1 MKPDF
6 EKMTNKELREYAI
19 AHRED
24 IEPLRI
30 LFGRRTP
37 DSEAILFHPPQTQEE
52 EQKQFELFKQ
62 IIEEKE
68 GKSY

>member
-6 EKMTNKELREYAI
+6 EKMTSKELREYAL

-30 LFGRRTP
+30 LFGRRSP
-37 DSEAILFHPPQTQEE
+37 DSEAILFHPPKTKEE
-52 EQKQFELFKQ
+52 EQQQFELFKKM
-62 IIEEKE
+62 IEEREKI
-68 GKSY
+68 